1 MDSVRYVLA
10 LLIVLTLPPSVA
22 WWYILHLF
30 VTSWRK
36 IRPASTILMLLT
48 LGFVSV
54 VSLYSVQG
62 LLIGQDLGANGIL
75 AGLGGFLI
83 LLSWGIAVLRSRHLT
98 AKTMLGIP
106 ELQADGRGGKLVT
119 QGPYSVIRHPR
130 SVELI
135 FGISG
140 AAFLA
145 NWSGTYL
152 VVVVCFVTHHGAVL
166 LEERELLDRFGEEY
180 ENYRKRVPRYI
191 PRIRKWRTNTRA

>member
-30 VTSWRK
+30 VKSWRK

-106 ELQADGRGGKLVT
+106 ETSANEVSIGKTIANIMGSIILIRSTILNRRVLQNK
-119 QGPYSVIRHPR
+119 QN
-130 SVELI
+130 
-135 FGISG
+135 
-140 AAFLA
+140 A
-145 NWSGTYL
+145 NE
-152 VVVVCFVTHHGAVL
+152 F
-166 LEERELLDRFGEEY
+166 
-180 ENYRKRVPRYI
+180 KKKI
-191 PRIRKWRTNTRA
+191 TNTHNCLEKQKHKKK

>member
-83 LLSWGIAVLRSRHLT
+83 LLSWGIAVL
-98 AKTMLGIP
+98 
-106 ELQADGRGGKLVT
+106 
-119 QGPYSVIRHPR
+119 
-130 SVELI
+130 
-135 FGISG
+135 
-140 AAFLA
+140 
-145 NWSGTYL
+145 
-152 VVVVCFVTHHGAVL
+152 
-166 LEERELLDRFGEEY
+166 
-180 ENYRKRVPRYI
+180 
-191 PRIRKWRTNTRA
+191 